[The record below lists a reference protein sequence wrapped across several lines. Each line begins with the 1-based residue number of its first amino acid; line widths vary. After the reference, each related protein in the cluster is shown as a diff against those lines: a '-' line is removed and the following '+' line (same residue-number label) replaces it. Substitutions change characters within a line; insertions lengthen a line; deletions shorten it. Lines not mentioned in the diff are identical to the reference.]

1 MLLRYVLKFAI
12 VIPAVIFAILPVR
25 ENIGKN
31 FRVKLSLGKKLFCL
45 FNAIMLCMFS
55 NFMTLF
61 LAAELEL
68 TNNLWYEK
76 NLVTIESG
84 IMRLSIAFV
93 LGIIFFRTLHD
104 KIPMLMQ
111 QERID
116 KIWNFLCLIPM
127 FMTLFIWWA
136 SPLHPKVMLEGR
148 VRAVAVAIA
157 CVLLAMIFIM
167 YQVFWWTAENL
178 IEGAKLQQENTLLSI
193 EGKRYRE
200 LRKYMDATRALRHDF
215 RQHIRVI
222 TQLSNSGNF
231 AELRK
236 YLQQF
241 SESTEK
247 NYAAYCENISVD
259 AIASYYAS
267 FAENQGTKIIWQ
279 LNLPS
284 ELPLR
289 ESEYCAMLGNLL
301 ENALRAVK
309 NLPEQ
314 DRHVKV
320 ISSLLSE
327 YIIGLSIDNVFY
339 GKIESV
345 KPGIGLT
352 SVMNTVKRFDGS
364 MSIKC
369 ENNIFSVDIILYCD
383 AQFA

>member
-76 NLVTIESG
+76 NLVTLESG

>member
-339 GKIESV
+339 GEIESV